1 VILSSSYSIRKFIIK
16 TLQVSSFPKSL
27 SNTILALVE
36 MNKEVISSMYPEMY
50 GTEKNPLPA
59 IMASATSGDPN
70 SKAVLP
76 KQLDAKGYQ
85 PDTYKRFQD
94 VISRMRNKGKA
105 AEHGLFF
112 KHIIDII
119 KYKHAKGPHFGKV
132 LRAVDRRRDEK
143 AWMPPSGVPMRMTKK
158 LYDSV
163 ARKELEGR
171 ARFMGNRPSIDRR
184 NGLIF
189 EICQMLL
196 KTYQN
201 INHYKT
207 AKSTESNS

>member
-1 VILSSSYSIRKFIIK
+1 
-16 TLQVSSFPKSL
+16 
-27 SNTILALVE
+27 
-36 MNKEVISSMYPEMY
+36 MNKEVITSMYPHMY

-59 IMASATSGDPN
+59 IMASASGDPN
-70 SKAVLP
+70 AKAILP

-112 KHIIDII
+112 KHIIDVI

-132 LRAVDRRRDEK
+132 LRAVDRRREEK

-171 ARFMGNRPSIDRR
+171 ARFMSNRPSIERR
-184 NGLIF
+184 NGLILDF
-189 EICQMLL
+189 F
-196 KTYQN
+196 
-201 INHYKT
+201 
-207 AKSTESNS
+207 S